1 MSSKKNKGY
10 SRRIRRKRRM
20 ATKICR
26 NKKKHWLNNRIK
38 EIEEAQK
45 KKRNK
50 KILQRHQDVQKE
62 RTGRDIITMQRR

>member
-1 MSSKKNKGY
+1 
-10 SRRIRRKRRM
+10 M